1 MYFYVPRDVS
11 AYMGLGLLLLPNP
24 NADEDDLDGPG
35 VAYLA
40 VGGTVAVISKEVEVA
55 AGADCSDVVSEGL
68 ASLRK
73 EENKGNNKKY
83 TIYLKSLRTAG
94 RFFVICSITPLKTSL
109 PTVTAG
115 KEVLDGP
122 GAGGAA
128 SVRLI
133 A

>member
-40 VGGTVAVISKEVEVA
+40 VGGTVAEVA
-55 AGADCSDVVSEGL
+55 VAVGADCSVVVSEGL